1 MCIFHLAA
9 KMSQECETG
18 MFDFAVGDGFAGGTY
33 ASLVRRQ
40 LQSGSHDQEKPK
52 GSNDKSDRQDEPA
65 AEGRDMSRQST
76 GAIVDEVSSLASD
89 KKEGDS
95 PIANCKAEVL
105 LV

>member
-1 MCIFHLAA
+1 
-9 KMSQECETG
+9 MSQECETG

-40 LQSGSHDQEKPK
+40 LQSGSQEKPK
-52 GSNDKSDRQDEPA
+52 GSNDKSDCQDEPE

-89 KKEGDS
+89 KKEGD
-95 PIANCKAEVL
+95 PTIANCKAEVL